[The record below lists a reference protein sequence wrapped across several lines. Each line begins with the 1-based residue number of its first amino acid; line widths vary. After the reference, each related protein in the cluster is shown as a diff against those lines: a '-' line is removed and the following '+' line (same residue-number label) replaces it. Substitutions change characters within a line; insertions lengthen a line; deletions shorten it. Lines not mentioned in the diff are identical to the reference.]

1 MKETEAWKYNG
12 SITKWTSILLRKTV
26 FELVLVLITILI
38 DVLFIN

>member
-12 SITKWTSILLRKTV
+12 STTKWTSILLRKTV
-26 FELVLVLITILI
+26 FERVLVLITILI

>member
-12 SITKWTSILLRKTV
+12 STTKWTSILLRKT
-26 FELVLVLITILI
+26 ERVLVLITILI